1 MPKLLKETFKAS
13 INNLPGSTPTLI
25 VTGDVEV
32 PTPGWKVT
40 LVRKVP
46 QGINPRI
53 LLLDVQAAPPK
64 EPVIQVIQVIPLRY
78 EESPPQNDY
87 SQVTVLDGSDSVT
100 VDVTITH

>member
-1 MPKLLKETFKAS
+1 MDQQYAGVDAYAHL
-13 INNLPGSTPTLI
+13 
-25 VTGDVEV
+25 TGDVKV
-32 PTPGWKVT
+32 PIPGWKVT